1 MRFSLFGIKGVTL
14 IEGYNTMLFCYTAVY
29 GSISYNNRYEYLK
42 ENISR
47 VDAKVVSKP

>member
-14 IEGYNTMLFCYTAVY
+14 IEGNNTMLFCYTAVY

-47 VDAKVVSKP
+47 VDARVVSKS